1 MARVN
6 HKKVR
11 QLLNQERNSI
21 TDRQF
26 FVSAAIFAL
35 ALVPVIK
42 GVHPIAVICI
52 SGVLGVAI
60 GGAAGVF

>member
-1 MARVN
+1 MSEVFFPGGI
-6 HKKVR
+6 
-11 QLLNQERNSI
+11 SF
-21 TDRQF
+21 DRQF

-35 ALVPVIK
+35 MLVPVIK

-52 SGVLGVAI
+52 SGVLGVVI